1 MATFSNFNLQDA
13 LAGQLVGF
21 QNGSDTN
28 DLSLTGKLQE
38 PGPLYKLVIGGF
50 TLKVNSSGTVVESR
64 PSGFHVGETL
74 NMVTATMDPSLDY
87 GTSYPTRHEQTG
99 RVTNVNVTQME
110 PRDEFAVAALKILM
124 SKLENPEMADDA
136 TILSYTQSAYRWA
149 KGMMDSAIQARIS
162 DKQNEEE
169 TPSTQEKDKVEVDTS
184 SLSTTLEKVLYNIQ
198 VTLENTKIQN
208 KEVYEKGL
216 PIINAIKTVGGVEQT
231 VPVITKLDPASE
243 INEVKKVTQLP
254 NITIG
259 QMPAVTISGTPNVNV
274 VNTVS
279 TDAPSTVSVDNFP
292 STIAVTGTVSVDNFP
307 TSE

>member
-1 MATFSNFNLQDA
+1 MAEFSNFNLQDA

-21 QNGSDTN
+21 QNDLDTN

-38 PGPLYKLVIGGF
+38 PGPLYKLVIGGH

-74 NMVTATMDPSLDY
+74 KMVRATMDPSLDY

-110 PRDEFAVAALKILM
+110 PRDEFAVAALKVLM

-149 KGMMDSAIQARIS
+149 KGMMDSAIQARLS
-162 DKQNEEE
+162 DKQSEEE
-169 TPSTQEKDKVEVDTS
+169 TPSTEEKDMIEVDTN

-216 PIINAIKTVGGVEQT
+216 PIVNATKTVGGVEQT
-231 VPVITKLDPASE
+231 VPVITKLDPDSE
-243 INEVKKVTQLP
+243 IKEVKKVTQLP

-259 QMPAVTISGTPNVNV
+259 QMPAVTINGTPNVNV